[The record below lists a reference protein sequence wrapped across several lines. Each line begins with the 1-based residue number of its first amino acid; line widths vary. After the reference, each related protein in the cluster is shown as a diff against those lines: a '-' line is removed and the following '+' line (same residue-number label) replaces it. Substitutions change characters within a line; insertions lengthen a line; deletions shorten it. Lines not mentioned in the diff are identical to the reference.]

1 MEIECSKCQRKFA
14 STKSDATVCPDCLKD
29 EFAAVAPRLDAQEHA
44 KLVAEYAPSM
54 KRQSARAAAMG
65 GMYASGQAFSMAGT
79 LRLLLGL
86 VFFLVC
92 GFFFLVSD
100 DEAGVTFLANG
111 DMASQRLFAMVF
123 CVVSAT
129 LVATSAI
136 RYKKV
141 MYFLAVLI
149 LVTGWFMPNMLK
161 AALNEKA
168 KARAASEKHVEVIQD
183 PELSPGGPVLTDAD
197 LQVFYTLKVSS
208 NRVAHY
214 AIFIDN
220 QDSRTRSI
228 VREALNRLL
237 QAEYTRAHTRANG
250 ALYVCTN
257 VPGARRNISDILT
270 RFGTVTYAAPTKG
283 VYEVRFDA
291 DHANMVSQY
300 SPDVLASPMNASYVA
315 ANLSELRCLDPLRVR
330 MSARSLANSN
340 VKVLRGEIRN
350 ALVEVLNDPW
360 TSEPD
365 TYSALVEALVVYSQ
379 GKDDAALQH
388 CYRYFE
394 ARRMLKREVSPN
406 VTRYLIMKM
415 PEKMVNPIVEFWC
428 ENPIA
433 WKEMLN
439 LLGFRVQA
447 PLVDRLGRT
456 NNIRLIGSILKF
468 LEEKGTKDAL
478 PAVEAFLDYPDSI
491 IRHSARTTYDALKAR

>member
-1 MEIECSKCQRKFA
+1 
-14 STKSDATVCPDCLKD
+14 
-29 EFAAVAPRLDAQEHA
+29 
-44 KLVAEYAPSM
+44 
-54 KRQSARAAAMG
+54 MG

-168 KARAASEKHVEVIQD
+168 KARAASEKNVEVIQD

>member
-1 MEIECSKCQRKFA
+1 MEIECSKCQRKFVP
-14 STKSDATVCPDCLKD
+14 TKSDSTVCPDCLRQ

-44 KLVAEYAPSM
+44 KLVAEYAQSM
-54 KRQSARAAAMG
+54 KRQSVRAASMG

-86 VFFLVC
+86 SFFLIC
-92 GFFFLVSD
+92 GFLFLVSD

-111 DMASQRLFAMVF
+111 DLASQRMFAMIF
-123 CVVSAT
+123 CVVSAV

-136 RYKKV
+136 RFKKF
-141 MYFLAVLI
+141 MYFLALVI
-149 LVTGWFMPNMLK
+149 LATGWFMPDMLN
-161 AALNEKA
+161 AALKEKA
-168 KARAASEKHVEVIQD
+168 KARAAAGKQEEVVQNT
-183 PELSPGGPVLTDAD
+183 ELSPGGPVLTDAD

-228 VREALNRLL
+228 VRDALNRLL

-257 VPGARRNISDILT
+257 VPGMRRNISELLR
-270 RFGTVTYAAPTKG
+270 RFGTVTYAAPSKG

-291 DHANMVSQY
+291 DQANMVSQY
-300 SPDVLASPMNASYVA
+300 SPDVLASPMNSSYVA

-330 MSARSLANSN
+330 MAARSLANSN
-340 VKVLRGEIRN
+340 VKVLRGEIRD

-360 TSEPD
+360 TTEPD
-365 TYSALVEALVVYSQ
+365 TYSALIEAMVVYSNK
-379 GKDDAALQH
+379 KDDAARQH
-388 CYRYFE
+388 CYKYFE
-394 ARRMLKREVSPN
+394 GRRSLKREVSSN
-406 VTRYLIMKM
+406 VTRYLIMEM
-415 PEKMVNPIVEFWC
+415 PEKMVNPIIEFWC

-433 WKEMLN
+433 WNEMLN
-439 LLGFRVQA
+439 LLGLRVQR
-447 PLVDRLGRT
+447 PLVDRLGST

-478 PAVEAFLDYPDSI
+478 PAVEPFLEYPDSI
-491 IRHSARTTYDALKAR
+491 IRHSARTAYDALKSR

>member
-1 MEIECSKCQRKFA
+1 MEIECSKCQRKFVP
-14 STKSDATVCPDCLKD
+14 TKSDSTVCPDCLRQ
-29 EFAAVAPRLDAQEHA
+29 EFTAIAPRLDAQEHA
-44 KLVAEYAPSM
+44 KLVAEYSQSM
-54 KRQSARAAAMG
+54 KRQSIRAASMG

-86 VFFLVC
+86 SFFLIC
-92 GFFFLVSD
+92 GFFFLISD

-111 DMASQRLFAMVF
+111 DMASQRMFAMIF
-123 CVVSAT
+123 CVVSAV

-136 RYKKV
+136 RFKKI

-149 LVTGWFMPNMLK
+149 LATGWFMPDMLK

-168 KARAASEKHVEVIQD
+168 KARAASEKQEVVVQNT
-183 PELSPGGPVLTDAD
+183 ELSPGGPVLTDAD

-228 VREALNRLL
+228 VRDALNRLL

-257 VPGARRNISDILT
+257 VPGMRRNISELLR
-270 RFGTVTYAAPTKG
+270 RFGTVTYAAPSKG

-330 MSARSLANSN
+330 MAARSLANSN
-340 VKVLRGEIRN
+340 VKVLRGEIRD

-360 TSEPD
+360 TTEPD
-365 TYSALVEALVVYSQ
+365 TYSALIDAMVVYSNK
-379 GKDDAALQH
+379 KDEAAMQH
-388 CYRYFE
+388 CYKYFE
-394 ARRMLKREVSPN
+394 GRRSLKREVSSN
-406 VTRYLIMKM
+406 VTRYLIMEM
-415 PEKMVNPIVEFWC
+415 PDKMVGPIIEFWC

-433 WKEMLN
+433 WNEMLN
-439 LLGFRVQA
+439 LLGLRVQR

-468 LEEKGTKDAL
+468 LEEKGTRDAL
-478 PAVEAFLDYPDSI
+478 PAVEPFLEYPDSI
-491 IRHSARTTYDALKAR
+491 IRHSARTACDALKSR

>member
-168 KARAASEKHVEVIQD
+168 KARAASEKNVEVIQD

>member
-1 MEIECSKCQRKFA
+1 
-14 STKSDATVCPDCLKD
+14 
-29 EFAAVAPRLDAQEHA
+29 
-44 KLVAEYAPSM
+44 M
-54 KRQSARAAAMG
+54 KRQTARAATMG
-65 GMYASGQAFSMAGT
+65 GMYASGHAFSMAGT

-86 VFFLVC
+86 VFFLIC

-100 DEAGVTFLANG
+100 DESGVTFLANG
-111 DMASQRLFAMVF
+111 DMASQRMFAMVF
-123 CVVSAT
+123 CVVSAA

-141 MYFLAVLI
+141 MYFLSFLI
-149 LVTGWFMPNMLK
+149 LVTGWFMPDMLR

-168 KARAASEKHVEVIQD
+168 KARAAAEQHEEVIQN
-183 PELSPGGPVLTDAD
+183 PEFTPGGAVLTDAD

-228 VREALNRLL
+228 VRDALNRLL

-257 VPGARRNISDILT
+257 VPGERRNISDVLT
-270 RFGTVTYAAPTKG
+270 RFGTVTYAAPAKG

-300 SPDVLASPMNASYVA
+300 SPDVLSSPMNASYVA

-350 ALVEVLNDPW
+350 ALVDVLNDPW

-365 TYSALVEALVVYSQ
+365 TYSALIDALVVYSQ
-379 GKDDAALQH
+379 GKDEAAMQH

-406 VTRYLIMKM
+406 ITRYLIMSM

-439 LLGFRVQA
+439 LLGLRVQA

-491 IRHSARTTYDALKAR
+491 IRHSARTACDALKGR